1 MKIYFG
7 DTALNDGSQP
17 LKSFE
22 VSAKNSVSSLFAIG
36 AENAITRQNLN
47 TRTTVEFEIERA
59 HASDAEA
66 AEFAARHAAQLNAQA
81 AQTAKF
87 AGDDGGAPFLEL
99 GCAALNS
106 VKTRAQNMSTTA
118 KYSITGIIL

>member
-7 DTALNDGSQP
+7 ELALNDGSQP

-36 AENAITRQNLN
+36 AENAIARQNLN

-66 AEFAARHAAQLNAQA
+66 GADIVVQSLHKTKFVFCQANANCI
-81 AQTAKF
+81 
-87 AGDDGGAPFLEL
+87 L
-99 GCAALNS
+99 G
-106 VKTRAQNMSTTA
+106 
-118 KYSITGIIL
+118 